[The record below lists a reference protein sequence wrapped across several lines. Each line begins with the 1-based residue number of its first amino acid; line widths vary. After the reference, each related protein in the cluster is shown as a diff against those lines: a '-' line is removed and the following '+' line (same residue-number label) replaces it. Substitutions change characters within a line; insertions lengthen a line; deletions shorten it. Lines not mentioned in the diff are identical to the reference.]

1 MYGLKMLSASVACAF
16 PPCPQ
21 PAVLTLGLVVDGCDL
36 VLPTCERHAD
46 WLASYTQDDAEVSL
60 VDRMPPP
67 RSPGEFGPSAI

>member
-1 MYGLKMLSASVACAF
+1 MLSASVA
-16 PPCPQ
+16 
-21 PAVLTLGLVVDGCDL
+21 VDGCDL

-67 RSPGEFGPSAI
+67 RSPGEFGPAAI